1 MEEDGGEDS
10 AAEKKPSSNIL
21 VSDSES
27 QQRSGE
33 EGDADSEKSEGEESQ
48 PDKEE
53 AASVRS
59 GAKRVKSHA
68 QVMHKS
74 DSEEDKDQIKEED
87 DSFGT
92 DESL

>member
-1 MEEDGGEDS
+1 MSAVEEDGGEDS

-21 VSDSES
+21 ASDSES
-27 QQRSGE
+27 RQGSE
-33 EGDADSEKSEGEESQ
+33 AEGGADSEKSEGEESQ

-68 QVMHKS
+68 
-74 DSEEDKDQIKEED
+74 
-87 DSFGT
+87 
-92 DESL
+92 

>member
-10 AAEKKPSSNIL
+10 AAEKKPSGNAL

-27 QQRSGE
+27 QQRSE

-48 PDKEE
+48 PDKEA

-59 GAKRVKSHA
+59 GAKRVKNHA

-74 DSEEDKDQIKEED
+74 DSEEDKDNAKEED
-87 DSFGT
+87 TFGT